1 MAYNFSIKIMSAD
14 KNAEEIILWDS
25 INPIRNLIVLN
36 VVEWFLLTQVANYQV
51 TTYLMDNIFFIKDVK
66 RSFLLDRMVVQVLEA

>member
-1 MAYNFSIKIMSAD
+1 MSAD